1 MIQKYSIYRF
11 HDLFLQLSTTVWS
24 IFGHR
29 YVIFGHLSIIRFI
42 HWYCYWNQSS
52 VFNAFI
58 RRKYRS
64 SICFFHSLIA
74 FATSTN
80 IQHTFDR
87 FVLGIVGHCNVTH
100 QSIATCWIR
109 HFLDGFF
116 ACFMW
121 FVFKHR
127 QSTRFHVYVYLYAY
141 RPSSQPTDKNLIWTH
156 SDTLQQEF
164 MIKIN
169 ISIDKCERK
178 FCTHTHAV
186 CSSSYMLH
194 LEEEK
199 RRMRFY
205 TCSIHLLTHNQC
217 SPLLIGFYAFFVL

>member
-1 MIQKYSIYRF
+1 MHSFDVNIAV
-11 HDLFLQLSTTVWS
+11 LS
-24 IFGHR
+24 
-29 YVIFGHLSIIRFI
+29 
-42 HWYCYWNQSS
+42 
-52 VFNAFI
+52 A
-58 RRKYRS
+58 
-64 SICFFHSLIA
+64 FFHSLIA
-74 FATSTN
+74 YATSTN
-80 IQHTFDR
+80 IQYTFDR

-121 FVFKHR
+121 FVFKHW
-127 QSTRFHVYVYLYAY
+127 QPTRFHVYVYLYAY

-169 ISIDKCERK
+169 ISIDKCERMN
-178 FCTHTHAV
+178 FALTLTHTLFSLLGCC
-186 CSSSYMLH
+186 CSFMLH

-205 TCSIHLLTHNQC
+205 TCSIHLLTHNEC